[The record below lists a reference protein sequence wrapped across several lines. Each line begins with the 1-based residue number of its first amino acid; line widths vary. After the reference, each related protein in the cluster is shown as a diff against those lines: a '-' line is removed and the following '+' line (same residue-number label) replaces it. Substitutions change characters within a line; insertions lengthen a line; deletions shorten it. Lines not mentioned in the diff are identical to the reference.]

1 MLETSYTSSSRSKQ
15 SILHAKL
22 AIKRLCIG
30 AQLTPKSRSLSR
42 YLMTPCADEWEKG
55 LRRGDNS
62 ICQNLMR
69 SFQDFRLHISFL
81 DFLLQISFTG
91 PPKVYKKKT
100 QKNRRIPRIR
110 PTDVFLS
117 FMPTGVLPSTFCQAF
132 SNFKF
137 PAHISLSFSQTDD
150 ISIISTYRRSLED
163 LPKSLKQNA
172 KEKKNLP
179 VFF

>member
-1 MLETSYTSSSRSKQ
+1 MWVVTSW
-15 SILHAKL
+15 
-22 AIKRLCIG
+22 
-30 AQLTPKSRSLSR
+30 
-42 YLMTPCADEWEKG
+42 PCADEWEKG

-69 SFQDFRLHISFL
+69 SFQDFRLHISFEISSYRYL
-81 DFLLQISFTG
+81 SQDLQKSI
-91 PPKVYKKKT
+91 KKN
-100 QKNRRIPRIR
+100 QKNRRLPSIQ
-110 PTDVFLS
+110 PTDVFSS

-137 PAHISLSFSQTDD
+137 PAHISLRFSQTDD

-172 KEKKNLP
+172 KEKKTFRYFLRYFRLP
-179 VFF
+179 TSFWKSHIPTTFSWPSDLFSKKMRLK